1 MFTGM
6 VKAHITFAKN
16 FYIYFNLKIRGF
28 VTKLFLTVIKSEG
41 NDSGIF
47 ILFFFVT
54 SDKNSCLFLYFGTNI
69 LTFKSWVL

>member
-6 VKAHITFAKN
+6 VKAHITFART
-16 FYIYFNLKIRGF
+16 FIYFNLKIRGF

-47 ILFFFVT
+47 IFFVT
-54 SDKNSCLFLYFGTNI
+54 SDKNSCLFLNF
-69 LTFKSWVL
+69 